1 MRKEVEPLKHHGG
14 CAPLPGD
21 FPFAEG
27 VKRIADASIAGQFA
41 IEAEGPRLVALKLV
55 MHRRNVVFPD
65 PDGPMMQ
72 TTSPASTSKVTSSR
86 ALMLPKRFP
95 TLTADTRW
103 LVISLRRSQILD
115 QSGAPEWLV
124 RRRGSRRRPNTRR
137 RPPSGARSPW
147 RCRNRYPERCEER
160 R

>member
-86 ALMLPKRFP
+86 AWTAPKRFP

-103 LVISLRRSQILD
+103 LVISLWRSQILER
-115 QSGAPEWLV
+115 SGAPAWLV
-124 RRRGSRRRPNTRR
+124 QQRGSRRRPDTRR
-137 RPPSGARSPW
+137 GGPSGVRSLW
-147 RCRNRYPERCEER
+147 GC
-160 R
+160 